1 VAESVGAT
9 FAEPGP
15 ARLQTREIEGDMK
28 TLTLML
34 LAVLWAA
41 PVAAQPDTVV
51 GEEARHGFYLAPI
64 AKLTEIDGEFAVFAG
79 GHLGWII
86 NNQFVLGLGGYGLVH
101 PESRR
106 DIGYGGVLLGAMASP
121 DAAVHIGA
129 RVLIGA
135 GHAEL
140 RSPCRRSYSCSHDL
154 DHDWE
159 DWSEEWDRWHADRDG
174 ETFFVAEPEFL
185 VRVNFAKAVRL
196 SVAGGYRF
204 VDGSSLNSALR
215 GYTGSFEIAIG
226 KF

>member
-1 VAESVGAT
+1 
-9 FAEPGP
+9 
-15 ARLQTREIEGDMK
+15 MK

-34 LAVLWAA
+34 LAVSWAT

-64 AKLTEIDGEFAVFAG
+64 VKLTEIDDEFAVFAG

-140 RSPCRRSYSCSHDL
+140 HDRCRGGYSCGHDF
-154 DHDWE
+154 DRDWE
-159 DWSEEWDRWHADRDG
+159 DWGEEWDRWRRDHDRDG
-174 ETFFVAEPEFL
+174 ETFFVAEPELL
-185 VRVNFAKAVRL
+185 VRVNFARAVRL

-204 VDGSSLNSALR
+204 VDGSSLSSALR